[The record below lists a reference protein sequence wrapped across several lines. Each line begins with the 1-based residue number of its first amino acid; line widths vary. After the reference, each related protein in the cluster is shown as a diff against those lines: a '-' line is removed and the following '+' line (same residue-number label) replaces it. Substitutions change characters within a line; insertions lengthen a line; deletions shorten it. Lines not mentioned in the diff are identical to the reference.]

1 MPVFL
6 VVAAAAIHQ
15 YIRHR
20 QNETNIITKTPDETA
35 GDEISSINIT
45 HDTTEPAK
53 EVIEI
58 PAPSQEE
65 EEHAIFDT
73 VINCCGAD
81 IINGAIM
88 NLSPAVKVH
97 PAGESEETSSE
108 SQSSSTDEPEKPD
121 ASAEKLNDDCVSLC
135 ENYSSDKEQNIQPLD
150 ADYLTKD
157 YYHQRLPT
165 EETEE
170 EEDCNHYQDNS
181 IQRKFIKKP
190 QSRKNNSFKKR
201 WEIIRVRFFQ
211 PGMTGEQFDRGVIL
225 EN

>member
-20 QNETNIITKTPDETA
+20 QNEASLITKTPDETA

-58 PAPSQEE
+58 PAPSQ

-121 ASAEKLNDDCVSLC
+121 ASAEKLNDDRVSLC

-157 YYHQRLPT
+157 YYYQRLPT